1 MCSTDFEI
9 LKKILSTNL
18 LIRFLIKKL
27 FRVQQKRMFS
37 LMSGMYI
44 LENLIYMPKRAG
56 KNQLRKFNL
65 MTFAQNFLYPLH
77 SPA

>member
-1 MCSTDFEI
+1 
-9 LKKILSTNL
+9 
-18 LIRFLIKKL
+18 
-27 FRVQQKRMFS
+27 MFS

-65 MTFAQNFLYPLH
+65 MNFVQNFLYPLQ